1 MYRNPV
7 RKNKWKGETMPA
19 FNINQRFA
27 SKKSCT
33 TPVYEIPKNT
43 REWLGIDTI
52 RKNGIFK
59 IEPMNGLAMY
69 DRCYIFEDVNYINK
83 DIDKKKSA
91 LLELIKLFKCMDSQF
106 KITVASEQHDMKSF
120 FNEVFAPVNGEEYPL
135 LEKGIG
141 TWINQK
147 IEEGTRDIKKLL
159 LLTVTHRA
167 KSFEEAET
175 FFGTLDTTLTTIFY
189 GLNSQIYRMSAAERL
204 KVIQRMTCAGAGSIP
219 VSKEMI
225 ERETDDWK
233 NQIVPAYIESETDY
247 MQVNDRYATILFGHN
262 YDQSLNEEK
271 VMHSLTDVN
280 FPVYIT
286 LDMEPIRKKNC
297 LRTDCL

>member
-1 MYRNPV
+1 MAEAAENMSLTDTVNY
-7 RKNKWKGETMPA
+7 KGLRPGREYVLKGILMDKATGDPLLINGEQVTQELRFTPDDTDGSVDMTFTFEGSALAGKTVVAFESCLYDGKEIAVHHDIDSEEQTVHIPEIETKLTNDKTGTHEALAEKEMSLTDTVPYH
-19 FNINQRFA
+19 NL
-27 SKKSCT
+27 
-33 TPVYEIPKNT
+33 IPKNT

-175 FFGTLDTTLTTIFY
+175 FFGTLDTTLTTIFCK
-189 GLNSQIYRMSAAERL
+189 RFFT
-204 KVIQRMTCAGAGSIP
+204 V
-219 VSKEMI
+219 
-225 ERETDDWK
+225 
-233 NQIVPAYIESETDY
+233 
-247 MQVNDRYATILFGHN
+247 
-262 YDQSLNEEK
+262 
-271 VMHSLTDVN
+271 
-280 FPVYIT
+280 
-286 LDMEPIRKKNC
+286 
-297 LRTDCL
+297 